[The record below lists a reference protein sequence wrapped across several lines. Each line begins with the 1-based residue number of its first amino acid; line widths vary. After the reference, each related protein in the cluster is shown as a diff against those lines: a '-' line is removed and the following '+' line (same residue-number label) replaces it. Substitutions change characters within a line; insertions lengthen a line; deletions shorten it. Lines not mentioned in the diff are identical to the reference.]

1 MTPKAILHENTWPL
15 GVPDRFSGS
24 KPGNTGSLTITGLQE
39 DDEAD
44 YHGSAWDKKLI
55 AYAVPSPLGM
65 CDKNLLFPQQQGSS
79 HSLLPLAKS
88 AASFVWCKL
97 WCENNVKELRL
108 ANDPYSINLRPPSLS
123 PAGTRCRRFYYR
135 GEIPG
140 CQGPAALGSESVT
153 GQDRAKN
160 RESRC
165 V

>member
-1 MTPKAILHENTWPL
+1 MTPKTIIYGNTHVL

-55 AYAVPSPLGM
+55 AYAVPSPLGK
-65 CDKNLLFPQQQGSS
+65 CDKNLLFPQQRGSS

-97 WCENNVKELRL
+97 
-108 ANDPYSINLRPPSLS
+108 
-123 PAGTRCRRFYYR
+123 
-135 GEIPG
+135 
-140 CQGPAALGSESVT
+140 
-153 GQDRAKN
+153 
-160 RESRC
+160 
-165 V
+165 